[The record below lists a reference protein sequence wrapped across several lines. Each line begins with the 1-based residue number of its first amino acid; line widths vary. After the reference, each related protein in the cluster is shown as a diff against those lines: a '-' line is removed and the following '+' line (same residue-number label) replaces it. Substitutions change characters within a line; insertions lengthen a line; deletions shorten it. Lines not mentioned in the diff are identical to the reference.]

1 MSQNLECYS
10 SEELNL
16 HLRELC
22 HKEHEIVSDVVRYLH
37 ELDKRGYYR
46 ELGYPSLFAYCTQA
60 LGYSEGAAQRRIQAA
75 RALGENPEIYTLLRD
90 GKLTLSA
97 IAEIVPVITPE
108 NKSELLSMA
117 QGKSKA
123 EAQGIAAQYKP
134 AIPPKAKATV
144 RAKRVLL
151 PKAEPDLFAAA
162 PPPQGEPK
170 VETRFS
176 ISLEVDSKF
185 MTLYERAKAL
195 VGHLPMAEVLR
206 RALCDLL
213 DKRAPRESKR
223 VTTDT
228 AKGRYIPMTIKAK
241 VHTRDGGQ
249 CTFVSVDGRRCR
261 ERVGLELDHVI
272 PYALGGA
279 GTVDNLRLL
288 CPAHNR
294 LLAERI
300 FGEKVTSHR
309 RSGGVC

>member
-1 MSQNLECYS
+1 MSRNLECYS

-22 HKEHEIVSDVVRYLH
+22 RKEREIVSDVVRYLH
-37 ELDKRGYYR
+37 EIDKRGYYR
-46 ELGYPSLFAYCTQA
+46 ELGHSSLFAYCTQT

-75 RALGENPEIYTLLRD
+75 RALGSNPEIYSLLRE

-108 NKSELLSMA
+108 NKRKLLSIA

-123 EAQGIAAQYKP
+123 EVQSIAAQYKP
-134 AIPPKAKATV
+134 ATPPKAKATV

-151 PKAEPDLFAAA
+151 PEAKPDLFSAA
-162 PPPQGEPK
+162 PQGEPK

-176 ISLEVDSKF
+176 ISLEVDAEF
-185 MTLYERAKAL
+185 MALYERAKAL

-206 RALCDLL
+206 RALSDLL

-241 VHTRDGGQ
+241 VHTRDSGQ

-261 ERVGLELDHVI
+261 ERVGLELDHII